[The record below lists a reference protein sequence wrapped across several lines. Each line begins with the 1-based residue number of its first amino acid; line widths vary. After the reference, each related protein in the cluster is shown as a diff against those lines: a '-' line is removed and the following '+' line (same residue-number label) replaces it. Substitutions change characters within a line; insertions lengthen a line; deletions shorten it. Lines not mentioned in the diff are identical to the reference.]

1 MNHPEEVTPGF
12 TSRLLGGEDVKNT
25 NLWKYSEVYKQ
36 PGRGSPYKSHG
47 LEAYKD

>member
-1 MNHPEEVTPGF
+1 MNHAEEVTPGF

-25 NLWKYSEVYKQ
+25 NLWKYAAVYKQ
-36 PGRGSPYKSHG
+36 PSRGSPYKTHG